1 MEAKRNNDNKKIEIV
16 KGNTKDLKISNV
28 KDSLTFEEHKNN
40 ATKMVKLLFLRT
52 FLTLFE
58 LLDEGEASHIQ
69 PYPNAFMY
77 YCLLYTKNCIHILV

>member
-52 FLTLFE
+52 RNRILNYF
-58 LLDEGEASHIQ
+58 
-69 PYPNAFMY
+69 FMLSNFSWIVISFY
-77 YCLLYTKNCIHILV
+77 SN